1 MEDEPAQQPSR
12 PEPPIEALR
21 ETVQILTLRLEQSL
35 KLFKEISDEVTR
47 VIAETVKLNE
57 SLSLTNEALLKS
69 LSEND
74 QALDDLARVPRSQL
88 EIVLPALKQA
98 QQQQQEQ
105 PEG

>member
-1 MEDEPAQQPSR
+1 MEGEPAQQPSR

-35 KLFKEISDEVTR
+35 KLFKDISDEVTR

-74 QALDDLARVPRSQL
+74 QALDDLARVTRSQL

-98 QQQQQEQ
+98 QQQAQESQ
-105 PEG
+105 EG

>member
-1 MEDEPAQQPSR
+1 MEDEQQPQPSR
-12 PEPPIEALR
+12 PEPPIESLR

-35 KLFKEISDEVTR
+35 KLFKDISDEVTR

-74 QALDDLARVPRSQL
+74 QALDDLARITRSQL

-98 QQQQQEQ
+98 QQQAQESQ
-105 PEG
+105 EG